1 MKNMYFKKLRTAMT
15 GRSFFVITG
24 ALSGR
29 PAQDHL

>member
-24 ALSGR
+24 ALSAR
-29 PAQDHL
+29 PGNSNK